1 MSTSDQNEG
10 APLTRKQLRELRLT
24 GSTPVITEEEAAA
37 AVPAPPSASEPAP
50 APAPEVPA
58 DLGETPMT
66 RRQAR
71 EQERVRTASVP
82 VIAPIEEPVFAQP
95 EPVVAAEPV
104 AESADETPVADEE
117 APAESAPVES
127 APVESAPVESA
138 PVESESESAGFAPQP
153 ATAQTAPVLSEVPV
167 FPRDAQPDGD
177 VAARPDAASTQAAL
191 AAMFGPSDGF
201 PAVADEDEDE
211 GIDDP
216 VSSAVFEAPRAA
228 AAVVPEEPHVPS
240 AEPAS
245 EPEAEVAAREA
256 SEDGAAQLDPS
267 FGRGVSAPAA
277 EVPTFSPSFDDI
289 VVGDS
294 TGSHHAANALIFTQG
309 PTEGSLSGPVAS
321 TGELLITGTYE
332 LPRGIGSQG
341 HAIGAADGKEV
352 DAVLIDG
359 ELPPTSSPTPIAA
372 SAAVSTSKPAGEV
385 IRPPAPEKG
394 NKLMLT
400 LAIVAGGL
408 ALALAAALVAV
419 FITNVLGR

>member
-50 APAPEVPA
+50 VPPAPAPEVPA

-82 VIAPIEEPVFAQP
+82 VIAPIEEPAVAQP

-104 AESADETPVADEE
+104 AEPADETPVTDEE
-117 APAESAPVES
+117 APVEPAPVEP
-127 APVESAPVESA
+127 APAEP
-138 PVESESESAGFAPQP
+138 ESESASFEPQS

-191 AAMFGPSDGF
+191 AAMFGPSDDF
-201 PAVADEDEDE
+201 PSVADEDE

-228 AAVVPEEPHVPS
+228 AAVVPEEPPVPS
-240 AEPAS
+240 AEPAA
-245 EPEAEVAAREA
+245 EPEAEVAAQEA
-256 SEDGAAQLDPS
+256 PEDGAAQLDPS

-408 ALALAAALVAV
+408 ALALAAALAAV